1 MRKTNNGPWLTIWCC
16 DTKSAREICR
26 EGWKLSSA
34 LAVGAPLK
42 CAVLFPEDGLL
53 ILVTGAAADARI
65 DNTARGHPVSAL
77 HWVQK
82 REANLNLNLLPPLAA
97 CLPPCLCLT
106 LCFLPHCQSLC
117 AARCSSRGKKD
128 LPVVSLRQRFLPG
141 VFVFRAIFA
150 FKANFSRAW
159 WHVSAGWQMG
169 YADRRKQEK
178 VQVLSQ
184 CWQHEPTSSRQR

>member
-1 MRKTNNGPWLTIWCC
+1 MGKTNNGPWLTIWCC

-82 REANLNLNLLPPLAA
+82 REANLNLNLLPLSLPPSSPSRSAFSRTANLSVPLAA
-97 CLPPCLCLT
+97 FP
-106 LCFLPHCQSLC
+106 
-117 AARCSSRGKKD
+117 R
-128 LPVVSLRQRFLPG
+128 
-141 VFVFRAIFA
+141 
-150 FKANFSRAW
+150 
-159 WHVSAGWQMG
+159 
-169 YADRRKQEK
+169 E
-178 VQVLSQ
+178 
-184 CWQHEPTSSRQR
+184 E